1 MLVLPKMQIPI
12 PLFTFR
18 TFLFV
23 ASVMHVLYSYM
34 SLVNSLLQLPQYLSA
49 ANDTLT
55 GLASL
60 RRHFRS
66 SSRRRIGRPAGVRG
80 LGRTTVAVPAS
91 VSPRSVFRAAGS
103 RRRILRRKR
112 RGSRSFLRRRRAS
125 RRTPSRSR
133 RPNFQR
139 RRMKMRPFNKAP
151 FTISK
156 FLSSG
161 APLPK
166 MTFCRLRFY
175 SQKQVSFDGTS
186 LGKAQRVIIPNS
198 IADQWLHGMQ
208 DTNPQGGTWLYLDV
222 FKTFYR
228 YYLCLGSKTKITIQR
243 MLYPNFLTSI
253 TPSITASSADQVFSP
268 TTVGYWYV
276 RCNYIRN
283 GEQIGRAISPDGLFT
298 ENWRTLQQFMSD
310 PTITYFK
317 DSGVGKRV
325 KTGFVMGA
333 ASPGFPQPSAPLSE
347 QENKFYV
354 EYESYNKTVTFSV
367 GFSYKRHFQD
377 FNPLKNGNFIDF
389 DNSIAIDNQFRL
401 YVGYIAFAGDN
412 VFFSQ
417 TPVDRDPRRLMSV
430 DTNMYIAVTSPVITP
445 QTEFG
450 QEAIQR
456 IRKLTGDE
464 AEVLE
469 YAINRNPEGLPTP
482 ELERELEEELDNMLE
497 EVEEE
502 NNDSQDNGTE
512 EE

>member
-1 MLVLPKMQIPI
+1 
-12 PLFTFR
+12 
-18 TFLFV
+18 
-23 ASVMHVLYSYM
+23 MHVLFPLM
-34 SLVNSLLQLPQYLSA
+34 SLVNSLLQLPRYLAA
-49 ANDTLT
+49 ANATLD
-55 GLASL
+55 GVSNL
-60 RRHFRS
+60 RRHFSRSGRPRLRSGRPGGLRGMGSTVLAVPGS
-66 SSRRRIGRPAGVRG
+66 SS
-80 LGRTTVAVPAS
+80 S
-91 VSPRSVFRAAGS
+91 RSVFRAAGS
-103 RRRILRRKR
+103 RRRLLRRSR
-112 RGSRSFLRRRRAS
+112 RPVRGLRTRRRLS
-125 RRTPSRSR
+125 RRTPSRNR

-139 RRMKMRPFNKAP
+139 KKMKMRPFNKGP
-151 FTISK
+151 FTLSK

-175 SQKQVSFDGTS
+175 SQRQVSFDGS
-186 LGKAQRVIIPNS
+186 SSAKSQRVLVPNS
-198 IADQWLHGMQ
+198 IADQWLYGMQ

-228 YYLCLGSKTKITIQR
+228 YYLCLGSKTKITLQR

-253 TPSITASSADQVFSP
+253 TPSVNASSADQVFSP

-283 GEQIGRAISPDGLFT
+283 GEGIGRAISVDGLFT
-298 ENWRTLQQFMSD
+298 ENWRSLQQFLSD

-347 QENKFYV
+347 SDNKFYV
-354 EYESYNKTVTFSV
+354 EFESYNKTITLNV
-367 GFSYKRHFQD
+367 GFSYKKHFQD
-377 FNPLKNGNFIDF
+377 FNPLKNGAFIDF
-389 DNSIAIDNQFRL
+389 DNSIAIDKQFRL

-417 TPVDRDPRRLMSV
+417 TPVDRDPRRLMTV
-430 DTNMYIAVTSPVITP
+430 DTSMYIAVTSPVITP

-450 QEAIQR
+450 DQAIR
-456 IRKLTGDE
+456 RMRRLSPEDT
-464 AEVLE
+464 EVLE
-469 YAINRNPEGLPTP
+469 EAINRNPEGVPTP
-482 ELERELEEELDNMLE
+482 ELEKELEEELDNMLE
-497 EVEEE
+497 AVEEE
-502 NNDSQDNGTE
+502 NNGQQDNEIE